1 MKLLKVIVIAIHN
14 IIKHIVNNLK
24 IPSKKEKMPAQP
36 LTKCFES
43 NLNIMNDFTSPKA
56 FTINGGANFWN
67 SKEIQI
73 LKEESRLKISVK
85 FMDSD
90 KQYHNEV
97 SDRKI
102 EAYELSDKGHRYYVP
117 KKATHMRSFNPT
129 NNEWDEE
136 FNFTFLGE
144 IDQIGSVKDLKEFD
158 GKFHRLLIPF
168 ISNDMILKDFQSW
181 HFTSDLESVNRTL
194 IKIKFDELEFHLFN
208 FSIGKQQYWGV
219 DSLQTLD
226 FEKFKSI
233 AYSALNAYGF
243 IKGNLYLREVFYFAS
258 DDKTLNT
265 TFFHYSLIRDN
276 IETHYRIFT
285 TNPYSV
291 YNSYHH
297 DKGEK
302 LDTNVVDKWNSKL
315 LNFSEEN
322 FSKLV
327 EYFYKH
333 ETFSRSA
340 LIILEANN
348 QPLELKAASYCVAY
362 EGICHTIK
370 KLVDINAP
378 SSIDKIVWEQNIKP
392 EFEKLLI
399 SLKGNGLLNN
409 DQDRILSSK
418 VNNLN
423 QPTNRDSLTAPF
435 LKLGYNLNQQEIK
448 CIDNRNK
455 FLHGSL
461 PVKSNDEDENFKELY
476 FNSVTIHKLIYI
488 LILKLIGFEGYIIN
502 YPKLHE
508 QTTGESLSEELFIK
522 I

>member
-1 MKLLKVIVIAIHN
+1 MI
-14 IIKHIVNNLK
+14 
-24 IPSKKEKMPAQP
+24 
-36 LTKCFES
+36 F
-43 NLNIMNDFTSPKA
+43 FSPKN
-56 FTINGGANFWN
+56 FIISGGANFWN
-67 SKEIQI
+67 TKKMEI
-73 LKEESRLKISVK
+73 LKEESRFKISLK
-85 FMDSD
+85 FIDSD
-90 KQYHNEV
+90 KQYYNEV

-102 EAYELSDKGHRYYVP
+102 EAYELRDKGNRYYVP

-168 ISNDMILKDFQSW
+168 NSRDIILKDFQNW
-181 HFTSDLESVNRTL
+181 HFSSDIKCVNRTL
-194 IKIKFDELEFHLFN
+194 IKIKFEELEFHLFN
-208 FSIGKQQYWGV
+208 FSIDKQQYWGV

-258 DDKTLNT
+258 DDKALNT
-265 TFFHYSLIRDN
+265 KFFHYSLIRDN

-302 LDTNVVDKWNSKL
+302 LDHTVVNKWNSKL

-327 EYFYKH
+327 EYFYKY
-333 ETFSRSA
+333 ETLSRSA
-340 LIILEANN
+340 LIILEANT

-370 KLVDINAP
+370 KLIDIKAP
-378 SSIDKIVWEQNIKP
+378 SVIDQTDWEQKIKP
-392 EFEKLLI
+392 EFEKLLKT
-399 SLKGNGLLNN
+399 LKEEKMLDDN
-409 DQDRILSSK
+409 QDRILTNKINS
-418 VNNLN
+418 LN

-435 LKLGYNLNQQEIK
+435 LKLGYTLNPIEIK
-448 CIDNRNK
+448 CIDNRNR

-476 FNSVTIHKLIYI
+476 FNSIIIHKLIYI
-488 LILKLIGFEGYIIN
+488 LVLKLIGFEGYIIN

-508 QTTGESLSEELFIK
+508 QTTGKATNEELFIK